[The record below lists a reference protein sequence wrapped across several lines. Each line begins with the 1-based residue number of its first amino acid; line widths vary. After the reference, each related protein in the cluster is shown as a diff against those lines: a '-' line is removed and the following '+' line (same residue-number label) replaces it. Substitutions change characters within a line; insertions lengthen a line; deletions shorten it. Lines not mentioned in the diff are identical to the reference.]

1 MTDET
6 KNVMMYRFWP
16 EHFHKTSLPN
26 TTHPPGPVEK
36 MDPQISG
43 FPRTIGRPRR
53 SIHHPETAKADL
65 RFFGVTPAFRGRKPC
80 LVSKTSLHVPKK
92 SLGPS

>member
-26 TTHPPGPVEK
+26 TTHPAGPVEK

-80 LVSKTSLHVPKK
+80 LVSY
-92 SLGPS
+92 